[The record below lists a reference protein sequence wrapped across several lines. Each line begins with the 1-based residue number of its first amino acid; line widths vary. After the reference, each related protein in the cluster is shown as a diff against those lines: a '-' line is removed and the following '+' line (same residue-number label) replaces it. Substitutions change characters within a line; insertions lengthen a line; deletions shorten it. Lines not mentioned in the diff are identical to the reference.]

1 VDTCQRICGGKPA
14 VASISHNTEEDCAL
28 LFVHACRMGLE
39 GIVSKLL
46 SAPYRSPLPHARLP
60 RRATRRRAS
69 HELVHALSIS
79 LGPFENALAL
89 LTTRVWIVI
98 WIGAQDLQVG

>member
-1 VDTCQRICGGKPA
+1 VFAT
-14 VASISHNTEEDCAL
+14 ASAIRS
-28 LFVHACRMGLE
+28 
-39 GIVSKLL
+39 IVSTQKVTDLGCL
-46 SAPYRSPLPHARLP
+46 TMAHARL
-60 RRATRRRAS
+60 RRAS